1 MTQVL
6 KGYSDKS
13 LDGRPRVDAAICDM
27 KTAKPITRLM
37 RFVYLQLPLFT
48 KKRDECD
55 TFFERWIYVL
65 KNMDVLEKLPDAYQC
80 DAFNKLKEVADLSSM
95 TAEEFADYEW
105 SRRNYYDWESTQYY
119 LEKAKEEAK
128 KAEEEARKAKE
139 EAKKTKEEAKKAK
152 EKAEE
157 EAKQVKER
165 NLQMAGYMKSH
176 GIPIEEIKALSG
188 LTEEEINAL

>member
-128 KAEEEARKAKE
+128 R
-139 EAKKTKEEAKKAK
+139 
-152 EKAEE
+152 AEE
-157 EAKQVKER
+157 EAKRAEEEAKRAEERSIQMVR
-165 NLQMAGYMKSH
+165 NLKELKVSMD
-176 GIPIEEIKALSG
+176 IIKQATG